1 MAWKIELDGDARKAL
16 KKLDK
21 STAGKITKKLREI
34 SQLDEPTDMGKPLT
48 ANRKGHWAYRTGDYR
63 MICKIQRQQIVVL
76 VLEIEHRSE
85 AYR

>member
-1 MAWKIELDGDARKAL
+1 MAWKIELDGDARQAL

-21 STAGKITKKLREI
+21 GTARQVTKKLREI

-48 ANRKGHWAYRTGDYR
+48 ANRKGHWAYRAGDYR
-63 MICKIQRQQIVVL
+63 MICNIQRQQIIVL